1 MDKKQVIETLIKYKN
16 IGKEIDLINKFISEL
31 EKNEFTASAN
41 NKNQNVIM
49 EEFTELQSQKLK
61 AQQFKLAVKAEI
73 DKLDTVSKI
82 IIYDFYIYKKQWQY
96 ISRKTNYC
104 IRQCKNIRTSA
115 LARLG
120 QRFETNNKI
129 KRYKIK

>member
-1 MDKKQVIETLIKYKN
+1 MDKKQVIETLIKYRN

-31 EKNEFTASAN
+31 EKNQNIIMDEF
-41 NKNQNVIM
+41 I
-49 EEFTELQSQKLK
+49 ELQSQKLK

-73 DKLDTVSKI
+73 DRLDTVSKI

-96 ISRKTNYC
+96 IAMKTNYC
-104 IRQCKNIRTSA
+104 TRQCKNIRTLA

-120 QRFETNNKI
+120 QSFEKSIKI
-129 KRYKIK
+129 KNYKK